1 MGLFSDKS
9 CRVDLAYRYDINY
22 VFNAVGYAAQMCGFT
37 IESVDNQNYII
48 NLKKSISL
56 FTWGERVYIA
66 MGVIPDGRTGVTIVS
81 QPNLG
86 TEIGA
91 RKQNQKNVEML
102 VNMINQYLPPDMPYQ
117 QPAQY

>member
-9 CRVDLAYRYDINY
+9 CRVDLAYCRDINY
-22 VFNAVGYAAQMCGFT
+22 VYNAVGYAAQMCGFK
-37 IESVDNQNYII
+37 IESADSRNYTI
-48 NLKKSISL
+48 NLRKSISL

-102 VNMINQYLPPDMPYQ
+102 VNMINQYM
-117 QPAQY
+117 